1 MREIEIVE
9 LGFINRKKIGPCQK
23 LKIMNKWAYDDSDG
37 QNLTENGCE
46 SFNYKSSN
54 FLTGMTI
61 SFWNRCLRIN
71 INFFFPETFKMPLG

>member
-46 SFNYKSSN
+46 SFNYKSKV
-54 FLTGMTI
+54 
-61 SFWNRCLRIN
+61 W
-71 INFFFPETFKMPLG
+71 